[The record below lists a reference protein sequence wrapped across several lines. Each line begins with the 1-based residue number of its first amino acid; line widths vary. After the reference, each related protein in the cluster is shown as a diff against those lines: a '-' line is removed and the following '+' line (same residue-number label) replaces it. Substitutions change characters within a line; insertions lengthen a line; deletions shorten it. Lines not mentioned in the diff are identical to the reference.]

1 MDSLNTSP
9 IMSLDHGFPF
19 DPTYGYDLDALLAV
33 IPPEPPAD
41 FAAFWS
47 ARYARAR
54 EQRPAAEL
62 RPAGWADERFE
73 VHDLSYESTGGMR
86 IGGWVLAPRRL
97 PVRRG
102 FVIGH
107 GYGGR
112 EGPDLDL
119 PFDDAVLFFPC
130 ARGISRSRCAG
141 LPEAPNE
148 HVLWGID
155 DRERYVLGG
164 CVDDVWVAVTA
175 LEELFPGA
183 RGRVGYLGI
192 SFGGGIGAMA
202 VPWDERIASAHY
214 NVPSFGHQALRLS
227 LPTIGSGEAVQRYRQ
242 QCGHIPETLR
252 YYDAAVAARFTTVPV
267 HVAAALFDPVVAP
280 PGQFA
285 VYNALPDEKRLFV
298 LDAGHFDYPRR
309 VEQQRMLLAELEQF
323 FGCDESRISPL
334 V

>member
-1 MDSLNTSP
+1 MVSFN
-9 IMSLDHGFPF
+9 HGYPF
-19 DPTYGYDLDALLAV
+19 DPTYGYDLAALLAV
-33 IPPEPPAD
+33 SPPEPPPDFAD
-41 FAAFWS
+41 FWAS
-47 ARYARAR
+47 RYARAR
-54 EQRPAAEL
+54 DQWPAAEL
-62 RPAGWADERFE
+62 RPAGWTHERFE
-73 VHDLSYESTGGMR
+73 VYDLSYHSTGGVR
-86 IGGWVLAPRRL
+86 IGGWVLVPRVL
-97 PVRRG
+97 PIRRG

-112 EGPDLDL
+112 EAPDLNL

-175 LEELFPGA
+175 LLELFPSA
-183 RGRVGYLGI
+183 RGCVGYLGI

-202 VPWDERIASAHY
+202 VPWDERIARAHF
-214 NVPSFGHQALRLS
+214 NVPSFGHQPLRLT
-227 LPTIGSGEAVQRYRQ
+227 LPTVGSGEALRWYRQ

-252 YYDAAVAARFTTVPV
+252 YYDAAMSARFTTVPV
-267 HVAAALFDPVVAP
+267 HMAAALFDPVVAP
-280 PGQFA
+280 PGQFS
-285 VYNALPDEKRLFV
+285 VYNALPDHKHLFL

-309 VEQQRMLLAELEQF
+309 AEQERALLAELEQF
-323 FGCDESRISPL
+323 FGVR
-334 V
+334 